1 MAQSSFIHKFI
12 NNDYFII
19 YVFIIIFIIFTIL
32 QILYY
37 SLTKFTKTITI
48 KDKYTNSN
56 RNTIIYTIVDSDNKI
71 YNIENVW
78 FLFDFNKGENYNMIK
93 VNSTYIVSGYGFTI
107 DMFSLY
113 PTVYN
118 ATPA

>member
-1 MAQSSFIHKFI
+1 MVQSTYKYMNTPNFFIYLFT
-12 NNDYFII
+12 
-19 YVFIIIFIIFTIL
+19 IIFIIFTIL

-37 SLTKFTKTITI
+37 SITKFTKTITI

-71 YNIENVW
+71 YNINNVW

-107 DMFSLY
+107 DMFSSY
-113 PTVYN
+113 PTIYN

>member
-1 MAQSSFIHKFI
+1 MNSPNFFI
-12 NNDYFII
+12 YL
-19 YVFIIIFIIFTIL
+19 FIIIFIIFIIL

-93 VNSTYIVSGYGFTI
+93 VNSTYVVSGYGFTI